1 MTGKPTYEELE
12 EKVSDLE
19 KQVFEVMRLNKEPHN
34 QLKKFQIL
42 YDLAMAMT
50 TERSLDDNLRLVV
63 EESREILDADT
74 SYIALRDE
82 SRDDVFMHSFSGIRT
97 DEFKKVRIPFGE
109 GLGGLVAKTGKGY
122 IIEDYFT
129 DKNLTR
135 PLHKIVA
142 DEGLVSGMA
151 APIQMEKRNLGVLY
165 LFNREKTSFSQSDL
179 DTLFLIANI
188 AAIEIARNQ
197 VQEALR
203 KAHNELEKRV
213 AERTAELLKSN
224 ALLKQEITER
234 KKTMEA
240 LRESESRLGTLLDFA
255 PYPIVVFTLNGLVYY
270 LNPAFTEVFGWSLS
284 ELEGKRIPYVPQGLE
299 EETSKSIKKLL
310 AEKTIL
316 RYETKRQTKD
326 GRILDVVM
334 RAAMY
339 TDSKNEPA
347 GELVILRDIT
357 REKRIAQNHE
367 AMLRI
372 SMALPEYPDLEMLLD
387 YITYEMKRLLDTE
400 GGTVTLLDEE
410 KQEIFFLSAS
420 YDDKATQKRVKG
432 MRFSV
437 DLMDQFV
444 VSKVIR
450 TGEPV
455 IVNDT
460 SHVPRSYPVRDKV
473 LGYRTRNFLQVSLK
487 SSDRIIGV
495 LTAMNKKGGAFDDT
509 DVEMLNMVAGTVVLS
524 IENARFSDE
533 LKKAYKE
540 VSSLNRAKDKV
551 IHHLSHELKTPT
563 AVLSGS
569 LKTLSKRL
577 TNLPEVTWKSAMER
591 IQRNLDRI
599 MEIQMETEDIIRERQ
614 YKTRDLL
621 LLMLDECTDELAT
634 LIAEEV
640 GEGPLVERLRRRIE
654 DIFGAREMVSEKIVL
669 EEFVRERL
677 VGLEPLFSH
686 RQVEIISSTE
696 PTPPTF
702 MPKDP
707 LQKIIDGLVKNAIEN
722 TPDEG
727 KIEVAV
733 QKKAN
738 GTELVVRDFG
748 VGITEENQ
756 MRIFEGFFAT
766 QETMDYSSKRPF
778 DFNAGGKGADLL
790 RMKIFS
796 ERYHFS
802 IHMTSSRCRYL
813 PEEGDVCPGIIS
825 ECPFCV
831 RKEDCHLSGG
841 TTFRLQ
847 FPGVPEEKSL
857 SKTYPEKPKSRELGR
872 NRLEY

>member
-12 EKVSDLE
+12 KRVGDLE
-19 KQVFEVMRLNKEPHN
+19 QQVADLVRLKKEPQN

-50 TERSLDDNLRLVV
+50 TERSLDDNLQLVV
-63 EESREILDADT
+63 EESRELLDTET

-97 DEFKKVRIPFGE
+97 EEFKMLRVPFGE
-109 GLGGLVAKTGKGY
+109 GLGGLIAKTGKGY

-135 PLHKIVA
+135 PFHKIVA

-151 APIQMEKRNLGVLY
+151 VPIQMEKKNLGVLY
-165 LFNREKTSFSQSDL
+165 LFNRKKTFFSQSDL

-188 AAIEIARNQ
+188 AAIEIARDH
-197 VQEALR
+197 VQEALL

-213 AERTAELLKSN
+213 AERTAELLESN
-224 ALLKQEITER
+224 ALLKQEIAER
-234 KKTMEA
+234 KRTMDA
-240 LRESESRLGTLLDFA
+240 LRGSERRLRTLLDFA
-255 PYPIVVFTLNGLVYY
+255 PYPIVVFTLKGLVNY
-270 LNPAFTEVFGWSLS
+270 LNPAFTEIFGWSLS
-284 ELEGKRIPYVPQGLE
+284 ELEGKRIPYVPKGLE
-299 EETSKSIKKLL
+299 EETSKSIEKLL
-310 AEKTIL
+310 EEKTIL
-316 RYETKRQTKD
+316 RYETRRRTKD

-339 TDSKNEPA
+339 VDSKNKPA
-347 GELVILRDIT
+347 GELVTIRDIT
-357 REKRIAQNHE
+357 REKRIAQNNE
-367 AMLRI
+367 AMHRI
-372 SMALPEYPDLEMLLD
+372 SMALPEYPDLDMLLD
-387 YITYEMKRLLDTE
+387 YITNEMKLLLDTE
-400 GGTVTLLDEE
+400 GGIVTLLDEE
-410 KQEIFFLSAS
+410 RQEIFFLSAS

-432 MRFSV
+432 MRYGL

-444 VSKVIR
+444 ATKGIR

-460 SHVPRSYPVRDKV
+460 SKVSKSYPVRDKM
-473 LGYRTRNFLQVSLK
+473 LGYRTRNFIQVPLK
-487 SSDRIIGV
+487 SKDRIIGV
-495 LTAMNKKGGAFDDT
+495 LVAINKKEGAFDET
-509 DVEMLNMVAGTVVLS
+509 DIEMLNMIAGTVTLS

-551 IHHLSHELKTPT
+551 INHLSHELKTPT

-569 LKTLSKRL
+569 LKTLSKKL
-577 TNLPEVTWKSAMER
+577 TTLSEETWKTTMER
-591 IQRNLDRI
+591 IKRNLDRI
-599 MEIQMETEDIIRERQ
+599 MQIQKETEDIIREKQ

-621 LLMLDECTDELAT
+621 LLMLDECTDELET
-634 LIAEEV
+634 LVSEEV
-640 GEGPLVERLRRRIE
+640 GEGPLVDRLRRRIE
-654 DIFGAREMVSEKIVL
+654 DIFGSKEMVSEEIVL
-669 EEFVRERL
+669 EEFVRERFED
-677 VGLEPLFSH
+677 LEPLFSH
-686 RQVEIISSTE
+686 RRVEIISSSE
-696 PTPPTF
+696 PTPLIF

-727 KIEVAV
+727 KIEVIV

-738 GTELVVRDFG
+738 GTEMVVRDFG

-756 MRIFEGFFAT
+756 MRIFEGFFVT

-778 DFNAGGKGADLL
+778 DFNAGGKGVDLL

-802 IHMTSSRCRYL
+802 INMTSSRCRYI
-813 PEEGDVCPGIIS
+813 PEDSDTCPGIIS
-825 ECPFCV
+825 ECSFCV
-831 RKEDCHLSGG
+831 KKEDCHLSGG

-847 FPGVPEEKSL
+847 FSGVPEEKGL
-857 SKTYPEKPKSRELGR
+857 SKT
-872 NRLEY
+872 

>member
-1 MTGKPTYEELE
+1 MPGKPTYEELE
-12 EKVSDLE
+12 KRVGDLE
-19 KQVFEVMRLNKEPHN
+19 QQVAGLMRLEKAPHN
-34 QLKKFQIL
+34 QLKKFQVL
-42 YDLAMAMT
+42 YDLATAMT
-50 TERSLDDNLRLVV
+50 TERSLDDNLQLVV
-63 EESREILDADT
+63 DRSRELLDADT

-97 DEFKKVRIPFGE
+97 EKFKKVRIPFGE
-109 GLGGLVAKTGKGY
+109 GLGGLVAKTMKGY
-122 IIEDYFT
+122 IIEDYLT
-129 DKNLTR
+129 SKDLTR

-151 APIQMEKRNLGVLY
+151 APIQMEKKNLGVLY
-165 LFNREKTSFSQSDL
+165 LFNRKETFFSQSDL

-203 KAHNELEKRV
+203 NAHHGLEKRV
-213 AERTAELLKSN
+213 AERTAALSESN
-224 ALLKQEITER
+224 ALLKQEIAER
-234 KKTMEA
+234 KRTMEA
-240 LRESESRLGTLLDFA
+240 LLESESRLRTLLDFA
-255 PYPIVVFTLNGLVYY
+255 PYPIVVFTMKGLVDY
-270 LNPAFTEVFGWSLS
+270 LNPAFTEVFGWSLA
-284 ELEGKRIPYVPQGLE
+284 ELEGKRIPYVPRGLE

-310 AEKTIL
+310 EEKTLL
-316 RYETKRQTKD
+316 RHETRRLTKD
-326 GRILDVVM
+326 GRILNVVM
-334 RAAMY
+334 RGAMFV
-339 TDSKNEPA
+339 DSKNELA
-347 GELVILRDIT
+347 GELVIVRDIT
-357 REKRIAQNHE
+357 REKRIEQNNE

-400 GGTVTLLDEE
+400 GGIVTLLDEE

-460 SHVPRSYPVRDKV
+460 SNIPKSYPVRDKV
-473 LGYRTRNFLQVSLK
+473 LGYQTRNFLQVPLK

-495 LTAMNKKGGAFDDT
+495 LTAINKKEGAFDDT
-509 DVEMLNMVAGTVVLS
+509 DIEMLNMVAGTVALS
-524 IENARFSDE
+524 IENAQFSDE
-533 LKKAYKE
+533 LKTAYKE

-569 LKTLSKRL
+569 LKNLTKKL
-577 TNLPEVTWKSAMER
+577 TNLPEGTWKAPMER
-591 IQRNLDRI
+591 IKRNLDRI
-599 MEIQMETEDIIRERQ
+599 MGIQLETEDIIKERQ

-621 LLMLDECTDELAT
+621 LLMLDECTDELET

-640 GEGPLVERLRRRIE
+640 GEGPLVERIRRRIE
-654 DIFGAREMVSEKIVL
+654 DIFGAREMVPEKIAL
-669 EEFVRERL
+669 EAFVHERL
-677 VGLEPLFSH
+677 EDLKPLFSH
-686 RQVEIISSTE
+686 RQVEIISAAA
-696 PTPPTF
+696 PTPPICV
-702 MPKDP
+702 PKDP

-727 KIEVAV
+727 KIEVDV

-738 GTELVVRDFG
+738 DTELVVRDFG
-748 VGITEENQ
+748 VGVTEENQ
-756 MRIFEGFFAT
+756 RRIFEGFFAT
-766 QETMDYSSKRPF
+766 QETIDYSSKRPF

-796 ERYHFS
+796 ERYHFT
-802 IHMTSSRCRYL
+802 IDMTSSRCQYI
-813 PEEGDVCPGIIS
+813 PEEGDVCPGRIS

-831 RKEDCHLSGG
+831 KKEDCHLSGG
-841 TTFRLQ
+841 TVFRLQ
-847 FPGVPEEKSL
+847 FPGV
-857 SKTYPEKPKSRELGR
+857 SKDSSG
-872 NRLEY
+872 

>member
-12 EKVSDLE
+12 KRVGDLE
-19 KQVFEVMRLNKEPHN
+19 QQIADLMRLKKEPHN

-42 YDLAMAMT
+42 YDLATAMT

-63 EESREILDADT
+63 EESRELLDADT

-97 DEFKKVRIPFGE
+97 EGFKKVRIHFGE

-151 APIQMEKRNLGVLY
+151 APIQMEKKNLGVLY
-165 LFNREKTSFSQSDL
+165 LFNRKKTFFSQSDL
-179 DTLFLIANI
+179 DTLSLIANI

-197 VQEALR
+197 VQDALL
-203 KAHNELEKRV
+203 KTHNELENRV
-213 AERTAELLKSN
+213 AERTAELSEAN
-224 ALLKQEITER
+224 ALLKQEIAER
-234 KKTMEA
+234 NRTMEA
-240 LRESESRLGTLLDFA
+240 LRESEKRLRTLLKLA
-255 PYPIVVFTLNGLVYY
+255 PYPIVVFTLDGLVYY
-270 LNPAFTEVFGWSLS
+270 LNPAFTEVFGWSLA

-299 EETSKSIKKLL
+299 EETIKSIKKLL
-310 AEKTIL
+310 EEKTIL
-316 RYETKRQTKD
+316 RYETRRLTKD

-334 RAAMY
+334 RGAMY
-339 TDSKNEPA
+339 VDSKNEPA

-357 REKRIAQNHE
+357 REKRIAQNNE

-400 GGTVTLLDEE
+400 GGIVTLLDEE
-410 KQEIFFLSAS
+410 RQEIFFLSAA

-460 SHVPRSYPVRDKV
+460 SKIPKSYPVRDKV
-473 LGYRTRNFLQVSLK
+473 LGYQTKNFLQVPLK

-495 LTAMNKKGGAFDDT
+495 LTAINKKEEAFDET
-509 DVEMLNMVAGTVVLS
+509 DVEMLNMVAGTVGLS

-540 VSSLNRAKDKV
+540 VSDLNRAKDKV
-551 IHHLSHELKTPT
+551 IHHLSHELKTP
-563 AVLSGS
+563 ASVLIGS
-569 LKTLSKRL
+569 LNIL
-577 TNLPEVTWKSAMER
+577 TKKLATLPEETWKPSMER
-591 IQRNLDRI
+591 AERNLNRI
-599 MEIQMETEDIIRERQ
+599 LEIQMETEDIIRERQ
-614 YKTRDLL
+614 YRTHDFLSM
-621 LLMLDECTDELAT
+621 MLDECTDELEN
-634 LIAEEV
+634 LIAQEV
-640 GEGPLVERLRRRIE
+640 GEGPVIGRIRERIGE
-654 DIFGAREMVSEKIVL
+654 IYGAKEIVPEKIVL
-669 EEFVRERL
+669 DEFVRERL
-677 VGLEPLFSH
+677 EDLKPLFSQ
-686 RQVEIISSTE
+686 RQVEIINSLEST
-696 PTPPTF
+696 PHIC
-702 MPKDP
+702 MPRDP
-707 LQKIIDGLVKNAIEN
+707 LQKIIDGLIKNAIEN
-722 TPDEG
+722 TPDVG
-727 KIEVAV
+727 KIEVVV
-733 QKKAN
+733 QKKGEGA
-738 GTELVVRDFG
+738 ELEVRDFG

-756 MRIFEGFFAT
+756 TRIFEGFFAT
-766 QETMDYSSKRPF
+766 QETIDYSSKRPF

-796 ERYHFS
+796 ERYNFK
-802 IHMTSSRCRYL
+802 IDMVTSRCRYI
-813 PEEGDVCPGIIS
+813 PKESDACPGRIS
-825 ECPFCV
+825 ECSFCTK
-831 RKEDCHLSGG
+831 KEDCHLSGG
-841 TTFRLQ
+841 TAFRLQ
-847 FPGVPEEKSL
+847 FPGVPEDSN
-857 SKTYPEKPKSRELGR
+857 G
-872 NRLEY
+872 

>member
-12 EKVSDLE
+12 KRVGDLE
-19 KQVFEVMRLNKEPHN
+19 QQIADLMRLKKEPHN

-42 YDLAMAMT
+42 YDLATAMT
-50 TERSLDDNLRLVV
+50 TERSLDDNLQLVV
-63 EESREILDADT
+63 EESRELLDADT

-97 DEFKKVRIPFGE
+97 EGFKKVRIHFGE

-129 DKNLTR
+129 EKNLTR

-151 APIQMEKRNLGVLY
+151 APIQMEKKNLGVLY
-165 LFNREKTSFSQSDL
+165 LFNRKKTFFSQSDL

-197 VQEALR
+197 VQDALL
-203 KAHNELEKRV
+203 KAHNELENRV
-213 AERTAELLKSN
+213 AERTAELSEAN
-224 ALLKQEITER
+224 ALLKQEIAER
-234 KKTMEA
+234 NRTMEA
-240 LRESESRLGTLLDFA
+240 LRESEKRLRTLLKLA
-255 PYPIVVFTLNGLVYY
+255 PYPIVVFTLDGLVYY
-270 LNPAFTEVFGWSLS
+270 LNPAFTEVFGWSLA

-299 EETSKSIKKLL
+299 EETIKSIKKLL
-310 AEKTIL
+310 EEKTIL
-316 RYETKRQTKD
+316 RYETRRLTKD

-334 RAAMY
+334 RGAMY
-339 TDSKNEPA
+339 VDSKNEPA

-357 REKRIAQNHE
+357 REKRIAQNNE

-372 SMALPEYPDLEMLLD
+372 SMALPEYPELEMLLD

-400 GGTVTLLDEE
+400 GGIVTLLNEDR
-410 KQEIFFLSAS
+410 QEIFFLSAA

-460 SHVPRSYPVRDKV
+460 SKIPKSYPVRDEV
-473 LGYRTRNFLQVSLK
+473 LGYQTKNFLQVPLK

-495 LTAMNKKGGAFDDT
+495 LTAINKKEEAFDET
-509 DVEMLNMVAGTVVLS
+509 DVEMLNMVAGTVGLS

-540 VSSLNRAKDKV
+540 VSDLNRAKDKV
-551 IHHLSHELKTPT
+551 IHHLSHELKTP
-563 AVLSGS
+563 ASVLIGS
-569 LKTLSKRL
+569 LNIL
-577 TNLPEVTWKSAMER
+577 TKKLATLPEETWKPSMER
-591 IQRNLDRI
+591 AERNLNRI
-599 MEIQMETEDIIRERQ
+599 LEIQMETEDIIRERQ
-614 YKTRDLL
+614 YRTHDFLSM
-621 LLMLDECTDELAT
+621 MLDECTDELEN
-634 LIAEEV
+634 LIAQEV
-640 GEGPLVERLRRRIE
+640 GERPVIDRIRERIGE
-654 DIFGAREMVSEKIVL
+654 IYGAKEIVPEKIVL
-669 EEFVRERL
+669 DEFVRERL
-677 VGLEPLFSH
+677 EDLKPLFSQ
-686 RQVEIISSTE
+686 RQVEIINSLEST
-696 PTPPTF
+696 PHIC
-702 MPKDP
+702 MPRDP
-707 LQKIIDGLVKNAIEN
+707 LQKIIDGLIKNAIEN
-722 TPDEG
+722 TPDVG

-733 QKKAN
+733 QKKGEGA
-738 GTELVVRDFG
+738 ELEVRDFG

-756 MRIFEGFFAT
+756 TRIFEGFFAT
-766 QETMDYSSKRPF
+766 QETIDYSSKRPF

-796 ERYHFS
+796 ERYNFK
-802 IHMTSSRCRYL
+802 IDMVTSRCRYI
-813 PEEGDVCPGIIS
+813 PKESDACPGRIS
-825 ECPFCV
+825 ECSFCTK
-831 RKEDCHLSGG
+831 KEDCHLSGG
-841 TTFRLQ
+841 TVFRLQ
-847 FPGVPEEKSL
+847 FPGVPEDSN
-857 SKTYPEKPKSRELGR
+857 G
-872 NRLEY
+872 

>member
-12 EKVSDLE
+12 KRVGDLE
-19 KQVFEVMRLNKEPHN
+19 QQIADLMRLKKEPHN

-42 YDLAMAMT
+42 YDLATAMT

-63 EESREILDADT
+63 EESRELLDADT

-97 DEFKKVRIPFGE
+97 EGFKKVRIHFGE

-151 APIQMEKRNLGVLY
+151 APIQMEKKNLGVLY
-165 LFNREKTSFSQSDL
+165 LFNRKKTFFSQSDL
-179 DTLFLIANI
+179 DTLSLIANI
-188 AAIEIARNQ
+188 AAIEIARKQ
-197 VQEALR
+197 VQDALL
-203 KAHNELEKRV
+203 KAHNELENRV
-213 AERTAELLKSN
+213 AERTAELSEAN
-224 ALLKQEITER
+224 ALLKQEIAER
-234 KKTMEA
+234 NRTMEA
-240 LRESESRLGTLLDFA
+240 LRESEKRLRTLLKLA
-255 PYPIVVFTLNGLVYY
+255 PYPIVVFTLDGLVYY
-270 LNPAFTEVFGWSLS
+270 LNPAFTEVFGWSLA

-299 EETSKSIKKLL
+299 EETIKSIKKLL
-310 AEKTIL
+310 EEKTIL
-316 RYETKRQTKD
+316 RYETRRLTKD

-334 RAAMY
+334 RGAMY
-339 TDSKNEPA
+339 VDSKNEPA

-357 REKRIAQNHE
+357 REKRIAQNNE

-400 GGTVTLLDEE
+400 GGIVTLLDEE
-410 KQEIFFLSAS
+410 RQEIFFLSAA

-460 SHVPRSYPVRDKV
+460 SKIPKSYPVRDKV
-473 LGYRTRNFLQVSLK
+473 LGYQTKNFLQVPLK

-495 LTAMNKKGGAFDDT
+495 LTAINKKEEAFDET
-509 DVEMLNMVAGTVVLS
+509 DVQMLNMVAGTVALS

-540 VSSLNRAKDKV
+540 VSGLNRAKDKV
-551 IHHLSHELKTPT
+551 IHHLSHELKTP
-563 AVLSGS
+563 ASVLIGS
-569 LKTLSKRL
+569 LNIL
-577 TNLPEVTWKSAMER
+577 TKKLATLPEETWKPSMER
-591 IQRNLDRI
+591 AERNLNRI
-599 MEIQMETEDIIRERQ
+599 LEIQLETEDIIRERQ
-614 YKTRDLL
+614 YRTHDFLSM
-621 LLMLDECTDELAT
+621 MLDECTDELEN
-634 LIAEEV
+634 LIAQEV
-640 GEGPLVERLRRRIE
+640 GEGPVIGRIRERIGE
-654 DIFGAREMVSEKIVL
+654 IYGAKEIVPEKIVL
-669 EEFVRERL
+669 DEFVRERL
-677 VGLEPLFSH
+677 EDLKPLFSQ
-686 RQVEIISSTE
+686 RQVEIINSLEST
-696 PTPPTF
+696 PHIC
-702 MPKDP
+702 MPRDP
-707 LQKIIDGLVKNAIEN
+707 LQKIIDGLIKNAIEN
-722 TPDEG
+722 TPDIG
-727 KIEVAV
+727 KIEVVV
-733 QKKAN
+733 QKKGEGA
-738 GTELVVRDFG
+738 ELEVRDFG

-756 MRIFEGFFAT
+756 TRIFEGFFAT
-766 QETMDYSSKRPF
+766 QETIDYSSKRPF

-796 ERYHFS
+796 ERYNFK
-802 IHMTSSRCRYL
+802 IDMVTSRCRYI
-813 PEEGDVCPGIIS
+813 PKESDACPGRIK
-825 ECPFCV
+825 ECSFCTK
-831 RKEDCHLSGG
+831 KEDCHLSGG
-841 TTFRLQ
+841 TAFRLQ
-847 FPGVPEEKSL
+847 FPGVPEDSN
-857 SKTYPEKPKSRELGR
+857 G
-872 NRLEY
+872 

>member
-1 MTGKPTYEELE
+1 MTGKPTYEDLE
-12 EKVSDLE
+12 KRISDLE
-19 KQVFEVMRLNKEPHN
+19 KQIVELMRLDKEPQK
-34 QLKKFQIL
+34 QLRKFQVL
-42 YDLAMAMT
+42 YDLATAMT
-50 TERSLDDNLRLVV
+50 TERSLNDNLQLVV
-63 EESREILDADT
+63 EESRELLDADT

-97 DEFKKVRIPFGE
+97 EGFKKVRIPFGE

-135 PLHKIVA
+135 PLHKIVD

-151 APIQMEKRNLGVLY
+151 APIQMEKKNLGVLY
-165 LFNREKTSFSQSDL
+165 LFNRTKTLFSQSDL

-197 VQEALR
+197 VQDALL
-203 KAHNELEKRV
+203 KAHNELENRV
-213 AERTAELLKSN
+213 AERTAELSEAN
-224 ALLKQEITER
+224 ALLEQEITER
-234 KKTMEA
+234 KRTMEA
-240 LRESESRLGTLLDFA
+240 LRGSERRLRTLLDFA
-255 PYPIVVFTLNGLVYY
+255 PYPIVVFTVNGLVYY
-270 LNPAFTEVFGWSLS
+270 LNPEFTEVFGWSLA
-284 ELEGKRIPYVPQGLE
+284 ELEGKSIPYVPPGLE

-316 RYETKRQTKD
+316 RYETRRLTKD

-334 RAAMY
+334 RAVMY
-339 TDSKNEPA
+339 ADSKNEPA

-357 REKRIAQNHE
+357 REKRIAQNNE

-372 SMALPEYPDLEMLLD
+372 SMALPEYPDLDMLLD

-400 GGTVTLLDEE
+400 GGIVTLLDEE
-410 KQEIFFLSAS
+410 KQEIFFLSAA
-420 YDDKATQKRVKG
+420 YDDKATQKRIKG
-432 MRFSV
+432 MRFGF

-444 VSKVIR
+444 VTKGIR

-455 IVNDT
+455 IVNDA
-460 SHVPRSYPVRDKV
+460 SKVPNSYPVRDKM
-473 LGYRTRNFLQVSLK
+473 LGYQTRNFLQVSLK
-487 SSDRIIGV
+487 SSDRIIGA
-495 LTAMNKKGGAFDDT
+495 LTAVNKKEGAFEET
-509 DVEMLNMVAGTVVLS
+509 DVEMLNMIAGTVALY

-551 IHHLSHELKTPT
+551 INHLSHELKTPT
-563 AVLSGS
+563 AVVSGS
-569 LKTLSKRL
+569 LKTLSKKL
-577 TNLPEVTWKSAMER
+577 TNLPEGTWKATMER
-591 IQRNLDRI
+591 IKRNLDRI

-621 LLMLDECTDELAT
+621 LLMLDECTDELET

-640 GEGPLVERLRRRIE
+640 GEGPLVDRLRRRVE
-654 DIFGAREMVSEKIVL
+654 DIFGAREMVPEKIVL
-669 EEFVRERL
+669 EEFVSERL
-677 VGLEPLFSH
+677 EGLEPLFSH

-696 PTPPTF
+696 PTPPIC

-727 KIEVAV
+727 KIEVIV

-738 GTELVVRDFG
+738 GTELMVRDFG

-756 MRIFEGFFAT
+756 MRIFDGFFST
-766 QETMDYSSKRPF
+766 KETMDYSSKRPF

-790 RMKIFS
+790 RIKIFS

-813 PEEGDVCPGIIS
+813 PEEGDVCPGMIS
-825 ECPFCV
+825 ECSFCV
-831 RKEDCHLSGG
+831 KKEDCHLSGG

-847 FPGVPEEKSL
+847 FPGVTEEKSL
-857 SKTYPEKPKSRELGR
+857 SKTYP
-872 NRLEY
+872 

>member
-12 EKVSDLE
+12 TRVGDLE
-19 KQVFEVMRLNKEPHN
+19 QQVADLMRLKKEPHN

-42 YDLAMAMT
+42 YDLATAMT
-50 TERSLDDNLRLVV
+50 TERSLDDNLQLVV
-63 EESREILDADT
+63 EESRELLNADT

-97 DEFKKVRIPFGE
+97 EGFKKVRIHFGE

-151 APIQMEKRNLGVLY
+151 APIQMEKKNLGVLY
-165 LFNREKTSFSQSDL
+165 LFNRKKTFFSQSDL

-197 VQEALR
+197 VQDALL
-203 KAHNELEKRV
+203 KAHNELENRV
-213 AERTAELLKSN
+213 AERTAELSEAN
-224 ALLKQEITER
+224 ALLKQEIAER
-234 KKTMEA
+234 NRTMEA
-240 LRESESRLGTLLDFA
+240 LRESEKRLRTLLKLA
-255 PYPIVVFTLNGLVYY
+255 PYPIVVFTLDGLVYY
-270 LNPAFTEVFGWSLS
+270 LNPAFTEVFGWSLA

-299 EETSKSIKKLL
+299 EETIKSIKKLL
-310 AEKTIL
+310 EEKTIL
-316 RYETKRQTKD
+316 RYETRRLTKD

-334 RAAMY
+334 RGAMY
-339 TDSKNEPA
+339 VDSKNEPA

-357 REKRIAQNHE
+357 REKRIAQNNE

-372 SMALPEYPDLEMLLD
+372 SMALPEYPELEMLLD

-400 GGTVTLLDEE
+400 GGIVTLLNEDR
-410 KQEIFFLSAS
+410 QEIFFLSAA

-460 SHVPRSYPVRDKV
+460 SKIPKSYPVRDKV
-473 LGYRTRNFLQVSLK
+473 LGYQTKNFLQVPIK

-495 LTAMNKKGGAFDDT
+495 LTAINKKEEAFDET
-509 DVEMLNMVAGTVVLS
+509 DVEMLNMVAGTVGLS

-540 VSSLNRAKDKV
+540 VSDLNRAKDKV
-551 IHHLSHELKTPT
+551 IHHLSHELKTP
-563 AVLSGS
+563 ASVLIGS
-569 LKTLSKRL
+569 LNIL
-577 TNLPEVTWKSAMER
+577 TKKLETLPEETWKPSMER
-591 IQRNLDRI
+591 AERNLNRI
-599 MEIQMETEDIIRERQ
+599 LEIQLETEDIIRERQ
-614 YKTRDLL
+614 YRTHDFLSM
-621 LLMLDECTDELAT
+621 MLDECTDELEN
-634 LIAEEV
+634 LIAQEV
-640 GEGPLVERLRRRIE
+640 GEGPIIGRIRERIGE
-654 DIFGAREMVSEKIVL
+654 IYGAKEIVPEKIVL
-669 EEFVRERL
+669 DEFVRERL
-677 VGLEPLFSH
+677 EDLKPLFSQ
-686 RQVEIISSTE
+686 RQVEIINSLEST
-696 PTPPTF
+696 PHIC
-702 MPKDP
+702 MPRDA
-707 LQKIIDGLVKNAIEN
+707 LQKIIDGLIKNAIEN
-722 TPDEG
+722 TPDVG
-727 KIEVAV
+727 KIEVVV
-733 QKKAN
+733 QKKGEGA
-738 GTELVVRDFG
+738 ELEVRDFG

-756 MRIFEGFFAT
+756 TRIFEGFFAT
-766 QETMDYSSKRPF
+766 QETINYSSKRPF

-796 ERYHFS
+796 ERYNFK
-802 IHMTSSRCRYL
+802 IDMVTSRCRYI
-813 PEEGDVCPGIIS
+813 PKESDACPGRIS
-825 ECPFCV
+825 ECSFCTK
-831 RKEDCHLSGG
+831 KEDCHLSGG
-841 TTFRLQ
+841 TAFRLQ
-847 FPGVPEEKSL
+847 FPGVPEDSN
-857 SKTYPEKPKSRELGR
+857 G
-872 NRLEY
+872 

>member
-12 EKVSDLE
+12 TRVGDLE
-19 KQVFEVMRLNKEPHN
+19 QQVADLMRLKKEPHN

-42 YDLAMAMT
+42 YDLATAMT
-50 TERSLDDNLRLVV
+50 TERSLDDNLQLVV
-63 EESREILDADT
+63 EESRELLDADT

-97 DEFKKVRIPFGE
+97 EGFKKVRIHFGE

-151 APIQMEKRNLGVLY
+151 APIQMEKKNLGVLY
-165 LFNREKTSFSQSDL
+165 LFNRKKTFFSQSDL

-197 VQEALR
+197 VQDALL
-203 KAHNELEKRV
+203 KAHNELENRV
-213 AERTAELLKSN
+213 AERTAELSEAN
-224 ALLKQEITER
+224 ALLKQEIAER
-234 KKTMEA
+234 NRTMEA
-240 LRESESRLGTLLDFA
+240 LRESEKRLRTLLKLA
-255 PYPIVVFTLNGLVYY
+255 PYPIVVFTLDGLVYY
-270 LNPAFTEVFGWSLS
+270 LNPAFTEVFGWSLA

-299 EETSKSIKKLL
+299 KETIKSIKKLL
-310 AEKTIL
+310 EEKTIL
-316 RYETKRQTKD
+316 RYETRRLTKD

-334 RAAMY
+334 RGAMY
-339 TDSKNEPA
+339 VDSKNEPA

-357 REKRIAQNHE
+357 REKRIAQNNE

-400 GGTVTLLDEE
+400 GGIVTLLDEE
-410 KQEIFFLSAS
+410 RQEIFFLSAA

-460 SHVPRSYPVRDKV
+460 SKIPKSYPVRDKV
-473 LGYRTRNFLQVSLK
+473 LGYQTKNFLQVPIK

-495 LTAMNKKGGAFDDT
+495 LTAINKKEEAFDET
-509 DVEMLNMVAGTVVLS
+509 DVEMLNMVAGTVGLS

-540 VSSLNRAKDKV
+540 VSDLNRAKDKV
-551 IHHLSHELKTPT
+551 IHHLSHELKTP
-563 AVLSGS
+563 ASVLIGS
-569 LKTLSKRL
+569 LNIL
-577 TNLPEVTWKSAMER
+577 TKKLATLPEETWKPSMER
-591 IQRNLDRI
+591 AERNLNRI
-599 MEIQMETEDIIRERQ
+599 LEIQLETEDIIRERQ
-614 YKTRDLL
+614 YRTHDFLSM
-621 LLMLDECTDELAT
+621 MLDECTDELEN
-634 LIAEEV
+634 LIAQEV
-640 GEGPLVERLRRRIE
+640 GEGPVIGRIRERIGE
-654 DIFGAREMVSEKIVL
+654 IYGAKEIVPEKIVL
-669 EEFVRERL
+669 DEFVRERL
-677 VGLEPLFSH
+677 EDLKPLFSQ
-686 RQVEIISSTE
+686 RQVEIINSLEST
-696 PTPPTF
+696 PHIC
-702 MPKDP
+702 MPRDP
-707 LQKIIDGLVKNAIEN
+707 LQKIIDGLIKNAIEN
-722 TPDEG
+722 TPDVG
-727 KIEVAV
+727 KIEVVV
-733 QKKAN
+733 QKKGEGA
-738 GTELVVRDFG
+738 ELEVRDFG

-756 MRIFEGFFAT
+756 TRIFEGFFAT
-766 QETMDYSSKRPF
+766 QETINYSSKRPF

-796 ERYHFS
+796 ERYNFK
-802 IHMTSSRCRYL
+802 IDMVTSRCRYI
-813 PEEGDVCPGIIS
+813 PKESDACPGRIS
-825 ECPFCV
+825 ECSFCTK
-831 RKEDCHLSGG
+831 KEDCHLSGG
-841 TTFRLQ
+841 TVFRLQ
-847 FPGVPEEKSL
+847 FPGVPEDSN
-857 SKTYPEKPKSRELGR
+857 G
-872 NRLEY
+872 